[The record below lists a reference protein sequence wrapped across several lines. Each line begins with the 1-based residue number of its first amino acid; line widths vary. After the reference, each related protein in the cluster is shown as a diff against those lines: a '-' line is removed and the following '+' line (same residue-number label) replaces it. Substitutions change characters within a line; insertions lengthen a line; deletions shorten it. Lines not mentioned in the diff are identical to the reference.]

1 MEPLVRRPDAVSY
14 THLFCDDE
22 MQVAAKHVE
31 VAARDLEIAPLPDAS
46 AAPAESQDANAAA
59 ALSSLQQKGT
69 NE

>member
-1 MEPLVRRPDAVSY
+1 VVRLINQLCENA
-14 THLFCDDE
+14 LMNAFCDDE

-59 ALSSLQQKGT
+59 ALSSLQQRGT
-69 NE
+69 HE